1 MSENQRLTELAQKV
15 NENWRVD
22 RNTDDAGD
30 GPDGLLYELEVWTLE
45 GEGSYIQWFQ
55 QYEGSPVL
63 DAEHRA
69 EQWLK
74 DQIEDGNSKEEEN
87 GLLD

>member
-22 RNTDDAGD
+22 RHTDAIGD

-45 GEGSYIQWFQ
+45 GEGSYIEWFQ
-55 QYEGSPVL
+55 QYAGSPEL
-63 DAEHRA
+63 DAEHRV
-69 EQWLK
+69 EQWLNSL
-74 DQIEDGNSKEEEN
+74 IEDANCKEKQHA
-87 GLLD
+87 